1 MSLGTDLPAGLA
13 LLDSYASPQQER
25 SQRGGKR
32 FKLVV
37 LNEGVATARQMLLW
51 MSSGEVKIFCGD
63 ELVELAGDVTLEAAD
78 DFFL

>member
-37 LNEGVATARQMLLW
+37 LNEGVATARQT
-51 MSSGEVKIFCGD
+51 VGD
-63 ELVELAGDVTLEAAD
+63 LAGRAPQGIDTARTHDEAPSIVS
-78 DFFL
+78 LRLCH